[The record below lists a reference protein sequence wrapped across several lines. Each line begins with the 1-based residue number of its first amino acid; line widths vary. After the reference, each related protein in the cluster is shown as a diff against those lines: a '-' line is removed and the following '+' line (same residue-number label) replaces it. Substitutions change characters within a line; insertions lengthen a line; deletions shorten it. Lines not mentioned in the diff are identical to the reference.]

1 MSLFTRKS
9 KTSASPPADTTAV
22 HRTST
27 GSAVDLTKM
36 EATAPGL
43 VSLYKSA
50 GVSLRKHGLEGS
62 RAAVYLVLDYSGS
75 MQGFYADGSVQAF
88 AERILAAAAHFDDDG
103 SVPVIFFGWDA
114 HRPETIALDSYQG
127 RIAALMK
134 DREWGSTNYVAAME
148 AVCAHYS
155 ASGATDP
162 ALVFFQTD
170 GAPDH
175 IRDTEA
181 ALRDMSSLPIFWQF
195 VGFGRDDFRFLRNL
209 DTLSGR
215 LVDNAGFFA
224 AGANP
229 RAMHDADLY
238 DHLMGEFP
246 QWLAAAIR
254 AGIVR

>member
-1 MSLFTRKS
+1 MSLFTRKP
-9 KTSASPPADTTAV
+9 KSPTPSPVADTAAV

-27 GSAVDLTKM
+27 GPAVDLAKM

-50 GVSLRKHGLEGS
+50 GVSLCKQGLEGS

-88 AERILAAAAHFDDDG
+88 AERVLAAAAHFDDDG
-103 SVPVIFFGWDA
+103 IVPVVFFGWDA
-114 HRPETIALDSYQG
+114 HRPESIALDSYQG
-127 RIAALMK
+127 RIAALMRG
-134 DREWGSTNYVAAME
+134 REWGSTNYVAAME
-148 AVCAHYS
+148 AVCAHYR

-162 ALVFFQTD
+162 ALVIFQTD

-224 AGANP
+224 AGAAP
-229 RAMHDADLY
+229 RAMPDGELY
-238 DHLMGEFP
+238 DNLMGEFP
-246 QWLAAAIR
+246 QWLRDAR
-254 AGIVR
+254 TAGVL